1 LNLGHA
7 IQVINQS
14 DPDPDTILPSAP
26 PTTGQPDE
34 ATPTPIDREAT
45 APTPRQPDT
54 VSDEATPLR
63 VSGVTTWITVLVLC
77 LLAAVNY

>member
-14 DPDPDTILPSAP
+14 DPDPDTILPPAT
-26 PTTGQPDE
+26 PTTGQPD
-34 ATPTPIDREAT
+34 TMTDEAT

-54 VSDEATPLR
+54 MTDEATPLR
-63 VSGVTTWITVLVLC
+63 APGIATWITVLVLC